1 MYFSAPV
8 SSAAGAAFSA
18 VGIATLWMTALPAEP
33 LCGDPAPVPD
43 SAANRRPA
51 LVALPRRIAVI
62 EQAADARLFFVLARR
77 LADLR
82 TARGRLAGD
91 GCRAQKGLDRLPG
104 QCSAAH
110 RSDFMTVVIP
120 HTG

>member
-33 LCGDPAPVPD
+33 LCRDPAPVRD
-43 SAANRRPA
+43 SAANRRPD

-62 EQAADARLFFVLARR
+62 EQAADAHLFFVLARR

-82 TARGRLAGD
+82 TARDRLAGD
-91 GCRAQKGLDRLPG
+91 GSMAQKGLERLPG
-104 QCSAAH
+104 QWSAAH
-110 RSDFMTVVIP
+110 RSHFNTAIP